1 LKSVDALLAGLV
13 DYAGLFPPA
22 SEDMR
27 PALESYASYAEGEDR
42 EALGRFIVPISRLR
56 ELEDVGREL
65 MPRAR
70 GSQPWR
76 LSVLVAEDVR
86 AAAEEMLKFNRRHS
100 SGSKDGHAV
109 IDMAELKASA
119 PDEIGHQRKDLPNP
133 FIAYF
138 EIPIAGDIGPL
149 VRTIAKVG
157 ARAKVRTGGITPE
170 AFPPADALVDFIAAC
185 QREAVPFKAT
195 AGLHHPVRG
204 EYRLTYEPDSP
215 KWMMYGFL
223 NVFIAAALLYAGE
236 SEDTA
241 LAALEER
248 DPPAFAFTDDGIQW
262 REKRISVDQILAS
275 RSEFAI
281 SFGSCSFREPVEE
294 LANLTHQTRSTDL

>member
-1 LKSVDALLAGLV
+1 
-13 DYAGLFPPA
+13 
-22 SEDMR
+22 MR
-27 PALESYASYAEGEDR
+27 PALESYATYAESEDR
-42 EALGRFIVPISRLR
+42 QALGRFIVPISRLS
-56 ELEDVGREL
+56 ELEDVGRKL

-109 IDMAELKASA
+109 IDMAELKATT
-119 PDEIGHQRKDLPNP
+119 PDEIGHQRKDLPNQV
-133 FIAYF
+133 IAYF
-138 EIPIAGDIGPL
+138 EIPISGDVEPL
-149 VRTIAKVG
+149 VKTIAEVG
-157 ARAKVRTGGITPE
+157 ARAKVRTGGVTPE

-195 AGLHHPVRG
+195 AGLHHPIRG

-236 SEDTA
+236 NEDTA
-241 LAALEER
+241 LVALEER
-248 DPPAFAFTDDGIQW
+248 DPSAFAFTEDGIQW
-262 REKRISVDQILAS
+262 RERRISVDQILAS

-294 LANLTHQTRSTDL
+294 LANLTYQTRSTDL

>member
-1 LKSVDALLAGLV
+1 MKSVDALLAGLV

-100 SGSKDGHAV
+100 SGSKNGHAV
-109 IDMAELKASA
+109 IDMAELKAST
-119 PDEIGHQRKDLPNP
+119 PDGIGHQRKDLPNTL
-133 FIAYF
+133 IAYF
-138 EIPIAGDIGPL
+138 EIPITGDVEPL
-149 VRTIAKVG
+149 VKTIAKVG

-195 AGLHHPVRG
+195 AGLHHPIRG

-223 NVFIAAALLYAGE
+223 NVFMAAALLYAGE
-236 SEDTA
+236 GEDTA

-248 DPPAFAFTDDGIQW
+248 DPSAFAFTDDGIQW
-262 REKRISVDQILAS
+262 REKRISVDQIQAS
-275 RSEFAI
+275 RLKFAI